1 MKNGTYTLREKP
13 KFEIDLS
20 DNSIKIVN
28 KSKVQSSSSF
38 ILDKIETFEIKERRT
53 NWLITIL
60 SFVVEIFSSIS
71 VPGKYSEGSQLLME
85 YEGNTFKYY
94 LNDCDLKLLSEIQN
108 KLQNITQ

>member
-20 DNSIKIVN
+20 DNSIKIVD
-28 KSKVQSSSSF
+28 KSKVLSSSSF

-85 YEGNTFKYY
+85 YEGNTFKYH
-94 LNDCDLKLLSEIQN
+94 LNDCNLDSLREIQN
-108 KLQNITQ
+108 KLQNIAQ